1 MMRIF
6 THQVVMGSSSKKEK
20 EKKMWL
26 LWDSADQ
33 NVSFIL
39 LFTLIVWMHV
49 NLIILSSICIKV
61 TKFSV
66 IIYTLKL

>member
-20 EKKMWL
+20 EKKRWL

-39 LFTLIVWMHV
+39 LFTLIV
-49 NLIILSSICIKV
+49 
-61 TKFSV
+61 
-66 IIYTLKL
+66 